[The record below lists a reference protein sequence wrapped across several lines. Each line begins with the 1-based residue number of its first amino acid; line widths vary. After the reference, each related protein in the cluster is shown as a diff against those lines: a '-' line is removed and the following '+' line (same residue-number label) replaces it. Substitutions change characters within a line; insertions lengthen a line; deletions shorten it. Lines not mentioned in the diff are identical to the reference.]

1 MLGFVQNWFA
11 QPTSTIGV
19 DFGSDSVRA
28 AQVERVDGEF
38 QLIAAGCVDVPSVAR
53 NDVAARIKFYAEAI
67 REILGQS
74 QFQGRRAV
82 LSLPASLM
90 HVQHLRMPKLDDD
103 ATKKALPWELRG
115 KLPFDPSQ
123 AALRHL
129 IAGEIYQD
137 QESKNEV
144 IVMAARRDLV
154 DQILAAASKA
164 RLDVAGMNVEPKAI
178 VDCFS
183 QVYRRKSDAEATTCY
198 VDIGSNATRAVIALG
213 GQIRFARIIPVGGE
227 HFNRAVANDRKI
239 PLEEARVLR
248 VRAASQVEEA
258 PEKAAVP
265 SELERP
271 AEQRG
276 SIDNEFALL
285 GNALSAAKK
294 QQTLSEPGVTAAATA
309 TPPVSDQKQQ
319 LETACR
325 EPIMKLVEELALCR
339 RYYEAAFQNQ
349 PLDRLIF
356 VGGEAH
362 QRGICQSIARELG
375 VAAQIGDPMARMA
388 RTTTVGIESGIDRR
402 QAQPAWAVAVGL
414 SMGPVGAAKA
424 ASK

>member
-28 AQVERVDGEF
+28 AQVERIDGEF
-38 QLIAAGCVDVPSVAR
+38 QLLAAGRVDVPSVAR
-53 NDVAARIKFYAEAI
+53 NDVGARIKFYAEAL

-74 QFQGRRAV
+74 PFQGRRAV

-90 HVQHLRMPKLDDD
+90 HVQHLRMPKLDDE
-103 ATKKALPWELRG
+103 ALKKALPWELRG

-137 QESKNEV
+137 QEPKNEV
-144 IVMAARRDLV
+144 IVMAARRDWV
-154 DQILAAASKA
+154 DQLLAAASKA

-183 QVYRRKSDAEATTCY
+183 HVYRRKSDAEAVTCY

-213 GQIRFARIIPVGGE
+213 GEIRFARIIPVGGE
-227 HFNRAVANDRKI
+227 HFNRAVANDLKI

-248 VRAASQVEEA
+248 VRAASQVEET

-271 AEQRG
+271 AERA

-294 QQTLSEPGVTAAATA
+294 QQTLSEPGGTAAATA

-319 LETACR
+319 FETACR
-325 EPIMKLVEELALCR
+325 EPIMKIVEELALCR
-339 RYYEAAFQNQ
+339 RYYEAAFTNQ
-349 PLDRLIF
+349 PLERLIF
-356 VGGEAH
+356 VGGEAR
-362 QRGICQSIARELG
+362 QRGICQTIARELG
-375 VAAQIGDPMARMA
+375 IAAQIGDPMARMA

-402 QAQPAWAVAVGL
+402 QPQPAWAVAIGL
-414 SMGPVGAAKA
+414 SMGPVGAVKA